1 MICCLQDADP
11 DGERLQGVTRDVRA
25 ADHCLY
31 STALPGP
38 VGVPPLS
45 LLLAL
50 SPGSRGRT
58 VAHTA
63 RCARGE
69 DLTFIQSSS

>member
-1 MICCLQDADP
+1 MRI
-11 DGERLQGVTRDVRA
+11 
-25 ADHCLY
+25 ADHRLY
-31 STALPGP
+31 GTALPGP

-50 SPGSRGRT
+50 SPGLRGRT

-63 RCARGE
+63 RSPEAKT
-69 DLTFIQSSS
+69 LHSFIVPVKP